1 MNTHS
6 AISSELF
13 IQAVEQSH
21 DGITIADANNH
32 FALVYV
38 NKGFEALTGYS
49 SAEMIEHGYGIL
61 QGEDTEQSELEILRD
76 AIAQEKSCLVTLRN
90 YRKDGSM
97 FWNELSISPVR
108 DAEGKLS
115 HYIGIQKDVTARV
128 LLERYLHRSNLDLR
142 LLNQQISG
150 RIHVDPLA
158 GLSNFQHFKD
168 IFATLLLGAQRT
180 RSELAVLVIE
190 ISHFQQFNDRYG
202 VQAGDECLRM
212 VGECIAMSYTHH
224 SDCATRYEEERFMVV
239 SLEANIADVRG
250 HAIDLCAKVRALGI
264 PHSDSPFGLVTI
276 VVGGIVR
283 IPRRDC
289 RPDDMIKE
297 AEEVII
303 TRVKRDE
310 YEKVHII
317 GE

>member
-1 MNTHS
+1 MNTHP

-13 IQAVEQSH
+13 VQAVEQSH
-21 DGITIADANNH
+21 DGITIADANH
-32 FALVYV
+32 LALVYA

-61 QGEDTEQSELEILRD
+61 QGEDTEQVELETLRD

-128 LLERYLHRSNLDLR
+128 LLERYLHQSNLDLR
-142 LLNQQISG
+142 LLNQQMSNRDHI
-150 RIHVDPLA
+150 DPLV

-180 RSELAVLVIE
+180 RSGLAVLVIA
-190 ISHFQQFNDRYG
+190 ISHFQQFNERYG

-212 VGECIAMSYTHH
+212 VGECIAMAYTHH
-224 SDCATRYEEERFMVV
+224 SDCATRYAEERFMVV
-239 SLEANIADVRG
+239 SLEANIEDVRD
-250 HAIDLCAKVRALGI
+250 HAEDLCAKVRALGI

-276 VVGGIVR
+276 VVGGIVH

-289 RPDDMIKE
+289 RPDDLIKQ
-297 AEEVII
+297 AEEVLA
-303 TRVKRDE
+303 TRIKRDE
-310 YEKVHII
+310 YEKVHIVS
-317 GE
+317 E